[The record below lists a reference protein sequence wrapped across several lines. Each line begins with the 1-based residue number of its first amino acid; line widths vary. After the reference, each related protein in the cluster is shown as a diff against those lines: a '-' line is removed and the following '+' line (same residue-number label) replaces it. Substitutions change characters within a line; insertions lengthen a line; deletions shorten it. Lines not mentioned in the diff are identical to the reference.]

1 VKRGI
6 VEIHI
11 LVALFMLTVWLFPTN
26 FMFLIW
32 NVFLALIPFDLS
44 LLIKNRQLKRWMVV
58 VLTLVWLIFFPNTMY
73 MLTDFS
79 HLSSIGT
86 GLMTETQFFNYALL
100 ASGVMIGTLLGVSSA
115 HIMAVRFLGGDA
127 RIEAVA
133 FYAVLSLVSAFGIY
147 LGRFLRLNSWDLV
160 TNGHSVIQEVTQA
173 FTMHSFVFVMSFGA
187 LQLALL
193 LMYHILRKMK

>member
-1 VKRGI
+1 MKRGI

-44 LLIKNRQLKRWMVV
+44 LLIKNRQLKRWMTV

-115 HIMAVRFLGGDA
+115 HIMAVRF
-127 RIEAVA
+127 
-133 FYAVLSLVSAFGIY
+133 F
-147 LGRFLRLNSWDLV
+147 W
-160 TNGHSVIQEVTQA
+160 
-173 FTMHSFVFVMSFGA
+173 
-187 LQLALL
+187 
-193 LMYHILRKMK
+193 